1 MCCQHRRAFS
11 FEMVT
16 SEPKTT
22 CNRPKFNAYVLRFCF
37 CSVVRHLKICTQIVL
52 KPSRLIFSLLLL
64 LSFLFFF
71 FVMLSYVFFWLV
83 SSPRVSR
90 VCVCV
95 LFFALVCHPISS
107 SFFVICVL
115 FFIHLP
121 LRFFFFV
128 LCPSCCLLFFFALL
142 FLLCVFFS
150 RAFFVICSCLF
161 SLMFLVMLPF
171 LFCRPRTL
179 AFCNFG
185 RPPPPPCPPHCLKK
199 YLLSLA
205 AGQRPVFAFL

>member
-52 KPSRLIFSLLLL
+52 KPSRLIFFLLLL
-64 LSFLFFF
+64 LSFLFVF

-90 VCVCV
+90 VCVCAI
-95 LFFALVCHPISS
+95 LCLSLSS
-107 SFFVICVL
+107 N
-115 FFIHLP
+115 
-121 LRFFFFV
+121 
-128 LCPSCCLLFFFALL
+128 FFFAFRYMCPVFYSSSSSV
-142 FLLCVFFS
+142 FLLRPVSFLLLIILLCTALFVMCVF
-150 RAFFVICSCLF
+150 
-161 SLMFLVMLPF
+161 
-171 LFCRPRTL
+171 
-179 AFCNFG
+179 
-185 RPPPPPCPPHCLKK
+185 
-199 YLLSLA
+199 
-205 AGQRPVFAFL
+205 

>member
-52 KPSRLIFSLLLL
+52 KPSRLIFFLLLL
-64 LSFLFFF
+64 LSFLFVF
-71 FVMLSYVFFWLV
+71 FVMLSYVFSWCVPSLRV
-83 SSPRVSR
+83 PRVCYSVTQFVIQFLLR
-90 VCVCV
+90 FSLYVSCFFFIF
-95 LFFALVCHPISS
+95 LFGFSS
-107 SFFVICVL
+107 SFSVRLAAYLSSLHCSFCYVCFSVVL
-115 FFIHLP
+115 FLI
-121 LRFFFFV
+121 
-128 LCPSCCLLFFFALL
+128 S
-142 FLLCVFFS
+142 
-150 RAFFVICSCLF
+150 SCLF

-185 RPPPPPCPPHCLKK
+185 RPPPPPCSPHCLKK